1 MKQGSSRRDL
11 LPVLLIA
18 VGILW
23 LLFQTGFVPPRVL
36 SALAFY
42 WPLLLIG
49 IGLDLLRVRR
59 PWAVPYTGL
68 AVIVVVLVA
77 VLVPQTDA
85 GQSVTRF
92 REPVGAARS
101 ASVRLELSSA
111 PTHVF
116 AAPDGA
122 ALLDAE
128 TRGRPGAAFDVRGDR
143 DKTVTVRAQN
153 RGAWVFTPVGSSR
166 WDLGLGRSLPL
177 DLTVDGGSGGA
188 TLDLDGLQ
196 LAALRTDVGSGS
208 VTLSLPGQVESYR
221 ASVDGGSGATR
232 ITVPSDTSL
241 ELALDTGSGATHLAL
256 PPSGR
261 VRVTL
266 RSGSG
271 PVTIDVP
278 DGAAVRLEVQD
289 DGSGSLRV
297 APSLTR
303 QSGSGD
309 TGAWEARGATG
320 TPGEILI
327 MVARAGSGSITI
339 R

>member
-1 MKQGSSRRDL
+1 MKQDGARRAL

-18 VGILW
+18 VGAVW
-23 LLFQTGFVPPRVL
+23 LLFQTGFVPPRAL

-49 IGLDLLRVRR
+49 VGLDLLPVRR
-59 PWAVPYTGL
+59 AWAIPYTGM
-68 AVIVVVLVA
+68 AVLVVVLAAIVI
-77 VLVPQTDA
+77 PPPDT
-85 GQSVTRF
+85 GKSVTHF

-101 ASVRLELSSA
+101 ASVHLELSSA
-111 PTHVF
+111 PTHVS
-116 AAPDGA
+116 ATPDGA

-128 TRGRPGAAFDVRGDR
+128 IRGRPAATFDVRGDR
-143 DKTVTVRAQN
+143 DKALTVRAHDREVWFPTALGN
-153 RGAWVFTPVGSSR
+153 SR

-188 TLDLDGLQ
+188 VLDLDGLQ
-196 LAALRTDVGSGS
+196 LSALRTDVGSGS
-208 VTLSLPGQVESYR
+208 VTLRLPGQVESYHAR
-221 ASVDGGSGATR
+221 VDGGSGATH
-232 ITVPSDTSL
+232 IAVPSGVSL
-241 ELALDTGSGATHLAL
+241 ELTLDTGSGSTRLTL

-271 PVTIDVP
+271 PVTIDLP
-278 DGAAVRLEVQD
+278 DGAAARLEVRD
-289 DGSGSLRV
+289 NGSGPLRV

-303 QSGSGD
+303 VSGSGD
-309 TGAWEARGATG
+309 TGVWESGGAAG
-320 TPGEILI
+320 LPGELLI
-327 MVARAGSGSITI
+327 TVASAGSGSITI